1 MKDTFERVEKKY
13 LLDARQYEGL
23 LRSLEGRLRPDA
35 YSHGTVLS
43 LYLDTDDNLLI
54 RRSLQKPA
62 YKEKVRLRSYGVPG
76 SGDTVYL
83 ELKKKCRGVVYKR
96 RVALS
101 AQEAMDYLCRG
112 KTPGAGG
119 QIFSEVDY
127 AVRRYGLRPALV
139 LCYDRAAYAEAA
151 PTPDALRLTLDAGI
165 RSRRNGLDLRLGDEG
180 EALLPPGMRLMEI
193 KTARAVPLWLCH
205 ALSRYEIRPVSFS
218 KYGQVYAR
226 ELSQAAPSRILRPE
240 RSPMVCSQ
248 PCLIFPGS

>member
-1 MKDTFERVEKKY
+1 MKDTFERMEKKY

-43 LYLDTDDNLLI
+43 LYLDTGDSLLI

-112 KTPGAGG
+112 KTPRRGRADFFGG
-119 QIFSEVDY
+119 GL
-127 AVRRYGLRPALV
+127 RRAALRPASG
-139 LCYDRAAYAEAA
+139 
-151 PTPDALRLTLDAGI
+151 AG
-165 RSRRNGLDLRLGDEG
+165 
-180 EALLPPGMRLMEI
+180 
-193 KTARAVPLWLCH
+193 AV
-205 ALSRYEIRPVSFS
+205 
-218 KYGQVYAR
+218 
-226 ELSQAAPSRILRPE
+226 LRP
-240 RSPMVCSQ
+240 RRPMPRPRPRPTRCA
-248 PCLIFPGS
+248 